1 MRYSCGVERVDVAI
15 VGAGPYGL
23 AAAAHSVGLRSVVF
37 GTPMSTW
44 RRMQPDMQLR
54 AIWEHMT
61 LTGPA
66 GRGTISEW
74 MADTGTTRKDP
85 MTPPDFISYLDWFR
99 ERYVPCHINADVESV
114 TENGDGFHVTS
125 IAGEWAARSLVIAV
139 GITPFSVRPSFAALD
154 DTRIAPATDRDR
166 FGDLAGVNVVVV
178 GAGQSAVEASA
189 YALRAGAEVT
199 LLVRRGLHWFVQRK
213 PHDGQR
219 LRWWLY
225 RLAYPEQ
232 GIGPPALNRLVA
244 HPDLYATLPGTVR
257 DRLTA
262 RIMRSGASPWLQ
274 QRIRG
279 KIDIREGVEVRAV
292 EPRPEQLLLRLSDGS
307 ALGADRLFLGTGYR
321 FSVDRLGFLDSAIR
335 SKIAVRN
342 DWPVLDRAFRTSDKR
357 ISLVGYP
364 AEGTFGP
371 FCRFVRGASFSAIR
385 ATEPLRAATR

>member
-1 MRYSCGVERVDVAI
+1 
-15 VGAGPYGL
+15 
-23 AAAAHSVGLRSVVF
+23 
-37 GTPMSTW
+37 
-44 RRMQPDMQLR
+44 MQPDMQLR
-54 AIWEHMT
+54 GSWDHMT

-66 GRGTISEW
+66 GRGTIWEYERE
-74 MADTGTTRKDP
+74 TGTAKVDP